1 MGEPEN
7 QGVLDSY
14 SNTLRAIGG
23 VVLPYPE
30 ALDDEGW
37 AEAERIIEGALA
49 PKPPGIKR
57 QIRLFLKLVNLLSV
71 FRTGRPLVKLR
82 INRRLAFLEKL
93 QRSRLM
99 PLRRGMWGIRTLI
112 FMGYYNQDWVRAGI
126 GYSADPRGWKAY
138 HQGPLEEEGVKAG
151 GPAAGEGPGDP
162 SGGEATQ

>member
-1 MGEPEN
+1 MAELES
-7 QGVLDSY
+7 QAVLESY
-14 SNTLRAIGG
+14 SDTLRAIGA

-57 QIRLFLKLVNLLSV
+57 QIRLFLRVVNLLSV
-71 FRTGRPLVKLR
+71 FSTGRTLVKLR
-82 INRRLAFLEKL
+82 VNRRTAFLEKL

-112 FMGYYNQDWVRAGI
+112 FMGYYNQDRVRAGI
-126 GYSADPRGWKAY
+126 GYGADPWGWTAY
-138 HQGPLEEEGVKAG
+138 HRRRLEDKGAEAE
-151 GPAAGEGPGDP
+151 GPAVGEGPGDP
-162 SGGEATQ
+162 SGGETTQ